1 MEERVLGRLMCCI
14 VSKTSCL
21 FPLTFLL
28 CRMTLKQ
35 PFLLFQLKVV
45 ISVDFTP
52 FEGIVLVEN
61 ILKLYGFCRID
72 FFESF
77 LKIVILP

>member
-1 MEERVLGRLMCCI
+1 
-14 VSKTSCL
+14 
-21 FPLTFLL
+21 
-28 CRMTLKQ
+28 MTLKQ

-61 ILKLYGFCRID
+61 ILNLKLYGFFRID
-72 FFESF
+72 SVESF
-77 LKIVILP
+77 ISKDSHFAMTI